1 MSDLWGD
8 TWQDLSFE
16 QRLVFIIIATYY
28 VFWGG
33 GGGGGG
39 VLNDNI

>member
-16 QRLVFIIIATYY
+16 QSLVFIIIATY
-28 VFWGG
+28 VIFFGG
-33 GGGGGG
+33 G
-39 VLNDNI
+39 NIDAIFY